1 MSDFIEDNRE
11 ISIRERPKLS
21 RFATVTGDQSINGD
35 FLAMEPSNH
44 DHVVN
49 AQVKYLASATP
60 KPVNYAYDPPAGV
73 PRSSGKYVGQTV
85 AIHNGR
91 EMLGMLSLDTNG
103 FVLTEHET
111 AVKDFYDPDEVKSVY
126 YPEVERLLKRV
137 TGAERVLIFDH
148 IVRNPVLAE
157 RGEKG
162 ARPPAKIV
170 HNDYSLKS
178 APRRVRDHLPEEAD
192 RLLRNRFAEINVWR
206 AIRGPIESSPL
217 ALCDSRSLAAEDSVP
232 SDLVYRDRVGEI
244 LGFIYNPQHRWYY
257 FPRMERNE
265 AILLKCYD
273 SKDDG
278 RARFT
283 AHTSFEDPDS
293 PPNAAPRES
302 IEVRALVFWAPET
315 A

>member
-1 MSDFIEDNRE
+1 
-11 ISIRERPKLS
+11 
-21 RFATVTGDQSINGD
+21 
-35 FLAMEPSNH
+35 METSTH
-44 DHVVN
+44 DRGQDGSESVV
-49 AQVKYLASATP
+49 VSLYYLAQATP
-60 KPVNYAYDPPAGV
+60 KPVNYTYDPPAGV
-73 PRSSGKYVGQTV
+73 PRNSGKHVEQNV

-91 EMLGMLSLDTNG
+91 ELLNKLSLDTNG

-111 AVKDFYDPDEVKSVY
+111 AVSDFYDPEEVKAVY
-126 YPEVERLLKRV
+126 YPEVERLVKRI

-148 IVRNPVLAE
+148 IVRNPVLAK

-162 ARPPAKIV
+162 AREPAKVV
-170 HNDYSLKS
+170 HNDYTFKS

-192 RLLRNRFAEINVWR
+192 QLLSNRFAEINVWR
-206 AIRGPIESSPL
+206 AIRGSIESSPL
-217 ALCDSRSLAAEDSVP
+217 ALCDARSLRPDDVVP
-232 SDLVYRDRVGEI
+232 CDLVYRDRVGETY
-244 LGFIYNPQHRWYY
+244 GFTYNPTHRWYY

-283 AHTSFEDPDS
+283 AHTSFEDPSS

-302 IEVRALVFWAPET
+302 IEVRALVFWAPEP

>member
-1 MSDFIEDNRE
+1 MEASIQELTDAE
-11 ISIRERPKLS
+11 IK
-21 RFATVTGDQSINGD
+21 
-35 FLAMEPSNH
+35 
-44 DHVVN
+44 VVN
-49 AQVKYLASATP
+49 AQLNYLAEATP

-73 PRSSGKYVGQTV
+73 PLRSGKYLAQTV
-85 AIHNGR
+85 AIRNGR
-91 EMLGMLSLDTNG
+91 EQLNKFSLDTNG
-103 FVLTEHET
+103 FVLTEDET

-126 YPEVERLLKRV
+126 YPEVERLIKRV
-137 TGAERVLIFDH
+137 TGAERVVVFDH

-162 ARPPAKIV
+162 ARRPAKFV
-170 HNDYSLKS
+170 HNDYSFKS

-217 ALCDSRSLAAEDSVP
+217 ALCDARSLRAEDIVP
-232 SDLVYRDRVGEI
+232 VDLVYRERVGET
-244 LGFIYNPQHRWYY
+244 LGFLYNPKHRWFY

-273 SKDDG
+273 SRDDG

-283 AHTSFEDPDS
+283 AHTSFEDPNS
-293 PPNAAPRES
+293 PSNAAPRES
-302 IEVRALVFWAPET
+302 IEVRALVFWPPEI

>member
-1 MSDFIEDNRE
+1 MDASIGQQAHEE
-11 ISIRERPKLS
+11 IN
-21 RFATVTGDQSINGD
+21 A
-35 FLAMEPSNH
+35 
-44 DHVVN
+44 VN
-49 AQVKYLASATP
+49 APLNYLAEATARPVNYVYDLPAGVARRSGKYLA
-60 KPVNYAYDPPAGV
+60 
-73 PRSSGKYVGQTV
+73 QTV

-91 EMLGMLSLDTNG
+91 EILGKLSLDTNG

-111 AVKDFYDPDEVKSVY
+111 AVKDFYDADEVNSVY
-126 YPEVERLLKRV
+126 YPEVELLIKRV
-137 TGAERVLIFDH
+137 TGAERVLVFDH

-162 ARPPAKIV
+162 ARSPAKVV

-178 APRRVRDHLPEEAD
+178 APRRVRDHLPQEAEH
-192 RLLRNRFAEINVWR
+192 LLKNRFAEINVWR

-217 ALCDSRSLAAEDSVP
+217 ALCDARSLRTEDIVP
-232 SDLVYRDRVGEI
+232 IDLVYRERVGEFY
-244 LGFIYNPQHRWYY
+244 GFLHSPKHRWYY
-257 FPRMERNE
+257 FPRLERRE
-265 AILLKCYD
+265 PILLKCYD

-283 AHTSFEDPDS
+283 AHTSFDDPTS